1 MTNFA
6 YRFWH
11 IQIKKLVQYLENKKC
26 IRWFMKKKIFIV
38 LLALVLLAPTLAG
51 CLNSNFVSKY
61 GTNITSYD
69 IELSLEE
76 NNKISGNQ
84 TTKFKNT
91 TSNILQEVYFHLY
104 PNSFQDVAMNKP
116 VSKLYE
122 SKAYPNGFSSG
133 KIEIKSVNS
142 NGKEV
147 SFALENLDK
156 DLLKVTLL
164 APLYPNDFVSIS
176 MEYDI
181 TIPNVNHR
189 FGWNDNT
196 INLGNIYPVACVF
209 DENGWD
215 KHPYNSNG
223 DPFYSNL
230 ANYSVKFTYP
240 KDMTLAHTGIETE
253 KQTNETTTTIK
264 MQANAVRDFAM
275 VLSSKFQTK
284 SCNVNGT
291 EITYYFY
298 DDAKSDESLST
309 AQKALSTFNQKYG
322 NYPYS
327 TLEVVQT
334 GFVYGGMEY
343 PNLVMISDSLEK
355 YDDYTITIIHEIAHQ
370 WWYGVV
376 GNNQY
381 DYGWLDESLAE
392 YSVVVFYEN
401 NPEYEIKRDVCI
413 QNAITS
419 YTLFVDVY
427 KDVFNEVDTS
437 MNRSLDKFATEPE
450 YVYASYVKGMIM
462 FDDIRNL
469 IGDKKFFDSLK
480 NYYKQYAGKNATP
493 NNLINVFEDTSH
505 RRLKAIFE
513 SYLDGSAIIGNVNQ
527 NSKTAQN

>member
-1 MTNFA
+1 
-6 YRFWH
+6 
-11 IQIKKLVQYLENKKC
+11 
-26 IRWFMKKKIFIV
+26 MKKRIFAV
-38 LLALVLLAPTLAG
+38 LFACVLAIPTLAG

-69 IELSLEE
+69 IELSLDD

-84 TTKFKNT
+84 TVKYKNT

-104 PNSFQDVAMNKP
+104 PNAFQDAAMNRP
-116 VSKLYE
+116 VGKLYE
-122 SKAYPNGFSSG
+122 TKAYPNGFSSG
-133 KIEIKSVNS
+133 KIVINNVNS
-142 NGKEV
+142 DGKNM
-147 SFALENLDK
+147 SFALENVDK

-164 APLYPNDFVSIS
+164 SPLYPNDFVNIN
-176 MEYDI
+176 MQYNI
-181 TIPNVNHR
+181 TIPNVVHR

-196 INLGNIYPVACVF
+196 INLGNIYPIVCAF

-215 KHPYNSNG
+215 KHPYSSNG
-223 DPFYSNL
+223 DPFYSNM
-230 ANYSVKFTYP
+230 ANYNVKLTYP
-240 KDMTLAHTGIETE
+240 KDMILANTGT
-253 KQTNETTTTIK
+253 KTETTTSENTSTTK

-284 SCNVNGT
+284 SCDVDGT

-298 DDAKSDESLST
+298 DDDKSDNSLST
-309 AQKALSTFNQKYG
+309 AQKALLTFNQKFG
-322 NYPYS
+322 KYPYS
-327 TLEVVQT
+327 SLAVVQT

-401 NPEYEIKRDVCI
+401 NPEYEIKREVCI

-427 KDVFNEVDTS
+427 KDVFDEVDTS

-469 IGDKKFFDSLK
+469 IGDKKFFDSIK
-480 NYYKQYAGKNATP
+480 NYYKQYGGKIATP
-493 NNLINVFEDTSH
+493 TNLINVFEDTSH

-513 SYLDGSAIIGNVNQ
+513 SYIDGSAIIGNVQ
-527 NSKTAQN
+527 KDTKSAQN